1 MCEYT
6 EKGVHVGFIDRCI
19 HSTVQALLVILLL
32 VQALIERKPNTI
44 GLARTVYMY
53 TVYDRIRI
61 LRIYIICIECYI
73 IYINIIIPC
82 VRYILCT
89 AVCIYLVV
97 FPPKVPY
104 RHHIDMVLAEHRQ
117 LRPVTHKTRPQT
129 HTARAYSQART
140 HMQLHTYIHTYVRAN
155 THTHAHKHA
164 HTHTN
169 THTCTQTRTA

>member
-61 LRIYIICIECYI
+61 LRIYIICIEYYI

-89 AVCIYLVV
+89 AVYIFGGFPAKSTVSTSYKNILIPCVRYIYTVYIIYTV
-97 FPPKVPY
+97 YGCVYIFGGFPSKSTV
-104 RHHIDMVLAEHRQ
+104 
-117 LRPVTHKTRPQT
+117 
-129 HTARAYSQART
+129 
-140 HMQLHTYIHTYVRAN
+140 
-155 THTHAHKHA
+155 
-164 HTHTN
+164 
-169 THTCTQTRTA
+169 